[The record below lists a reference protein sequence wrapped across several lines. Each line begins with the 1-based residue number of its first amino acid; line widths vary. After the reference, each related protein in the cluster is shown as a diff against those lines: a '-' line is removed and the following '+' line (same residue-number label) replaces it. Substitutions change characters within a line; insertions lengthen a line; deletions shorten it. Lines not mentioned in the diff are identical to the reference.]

1 MGILDFLFPKYC
13 VCCRKIGDY
22 LCGDCFALLSFDTSY
37 VCLVC
42 NKHSF
47 DGLTHPVCVGRYT
60 IDGAF
65 SSISYNKTAK
75 KLLYAFKYK
84 PYVSN
89 LKDLLIDFFYEG
101 VLQNEQ
107 VNTVLQSYPQLVPIP
122 LHSSK
127 LKNRGYN
134 QSFILAKG
142 LGEKLGL
149 EVKDIL
155 IRVKKTK
162 SQFGLARE
170 KRIENISNAFGV
182 KDESKDLIKG
192 EAFFLIDDVLTSGST
207 LLEAAR
213 ILKRNGAKK
222 VFGLTLARG

>member
-1 MGILDFLFPKYC
+1 M
-13 VCCRKIGDY
+13 
-22 LCGDCFALLSFDTSY
+22 
-37 VCLVC
+37 
-42 NKHSF
+42 
-47 DGLTHPVCVGRYT
+47 GRYT